1 MLRDLLTHNPWQK
14 FFSLLLAGLI
24 WFTVRYGIGQD
35 FRTDESTGNLRT
47 FKGLPITVLM
57 TASDLGRYQVSP
69 ASVTVTLK
77 GDPITL
83 DRMQSSELEVYV
95 NLIDH
100 SPAHMTRRIHV
111 NVPPGVQIADLQP
124 KEVQIERQGI
134 APAAA
139 R

>member
-1 MLRDLLTHNPWQK
+1 MLRSLITHNPWQK

-35 FRTDESTGNLRT
+35 SRNDESNGNLRT

-57 TASDLGRYQVSP
+57 TASDLGRYQVAP

-77 GDPITL
+77 GDPVPL
-83 DRMQSSELEVYV
+83 DRLQSSELEVYV

-100 SPAHMTRRIHV
+100 SPVHMTRRIHV

-124 KEVQIERQGI
+124 REVLIERQGI
-134 APAAA
+134 APGPA

>member
-35 FRTDESTGNLRT
+35 PRGDESTGNYRT

-69 ASVTVTLK
+69 ATVNVTLK
-77 GDPITL
+77 GDPATL
-83 DRMQSSELEVYV
+83 DRLQSSELEVYV

-100 SPAHMTRRIHV
+100 SPPHMTRRIHV
-111 NVPPGVQIADLQP
+111 NVPAGVQISDLQP
-124 KEVQIERQGI
+124 RDVQIERLVN
-134 APAAA
+134 PATG